1 MPESTMMERVMKLRE
16 LCGLVMLMLACGGAM
31 GQVMPTTQSGGA
43 SLPDDLLLRNPG
55 RPWWLQSKPSP
66 APSIVG
72 TRAPTKDEVAVVD
85 LAKSLLASRPAKAI
99 ALLDGDKVVFL
110 EYKAPAS
117 ADSVFFG
124 ASMGKTVTSM
134 IVGKVICSGKLTLD
148 AKAGDVVKELHGTAL
163 GNATTR
169 DLLRMASGAAE
180 PLSDSSIMTKAD
192 VTEWWAG
199 RLNLVNFVAEDR
211 HSKAARG
218 VFSDF
223 KPGERFVYKSTDSV
237 TLGAM
242 VYRATGQPMSQ
253 WFQSSVLDPMGAAFA
268 GNYAQDPQLN
278 GLADSAVRM
287 RLEDW
292 LRFAVWVKKSSKE
305 SGCFGDY
312 VRDAMR
318 TQISNDGTAATRTTG
333 KLFGGYGYQIWTENQ
348 MAPESAWASGY
359 GGQRIGWHQKSD
371 RMVVTFSNDESWMGD
386 VYELGR
392 RWMAAR

>member
-1 MPESTMMERVMKLRE
+1 MKTNPSRHFAALVVGA
-16 LCGLVMLMLACGGAM
+16 LTLAWGGLATS
-31 GQVMPTTQSGGA
+31 QIMPTTQSGAA
-43 SLPDDLLLRNPG
+43 SLPDNLLLHNPG
-55 RPWWLQSKPSP
+55 RPWWYQSKPSP
-66 APSIVG
+66 SPIVLG
-72 TRAPTKDEVAVVD
+72 TRAPTKGEEAVIA
-85 LAKSLLASRPAKAI
+85 LAKNLLASKPAKAI
-99 ALLDGDKVVFL
+99 ALLDGDRVVFL
-110 EYKAPAS
+110 EYKVPAS
-117 ADSVFFG
+117 TDSVFFG

-134 IVGKVICSGKLTLD
+134 IVGKAICSGKLTVD

-180 PLSDSSIMTKAD
+180 PFSDSSIMTRAD

-199 RLNLVNFVAEDR
+199 RLNLVDFVAEDR

-253 WFQSSVLDPMGAAFA
+253 WFQSSVLDLMGASYGAS
-268 GNYAQDPQLN
+268 YAQDPQLN

-292 LRFAVWVKKSSKE
+292 LRFAVWVRNSSKE

-318 TQISNDGTAATRTTG
+318 TQIANSGTAATRPTG
-333 KLFGGYGYQIWTENQ
+333 KLFGGYGYQIWTENEV
-348 MAPESAWASGY
+348 APDSAWASGY
-359 GGQRIGWHQKSD
+359 GGQRIGWHQKSE
-371 RMVVTFSNDESWMGD
+371 RMVVTFSNDESWMAD
-386 VYELGR
+386 VYDLGR
-392 RWMAAR
+392 RWMAVR